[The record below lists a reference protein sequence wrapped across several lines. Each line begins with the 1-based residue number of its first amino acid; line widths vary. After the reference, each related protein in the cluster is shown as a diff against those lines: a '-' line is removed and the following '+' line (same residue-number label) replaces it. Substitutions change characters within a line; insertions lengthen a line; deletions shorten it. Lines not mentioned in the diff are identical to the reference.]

1 MTKYAWKDSFRTGID
16 HIDSQ
21 HRQFFYLLNELDMA
35 IEQRRA
41 DDVLDL
47 ILAELDRYA
56 RVHFDTEEKLLEGIG
71 SPDLSRQ
78 RKEHAYFIDQVKQ
91 LHERHR
97 NGDERIGASA
107 LEFMRDWFMN
117 HIITEDRKYGESLFA
132 GRQPL
137 Y

>member
-47 ILAELDRYA
+47 ILAEPCDEAGLGHAIMDRLRRASHGSFA
-56 RVHFDTEEKLLEGIG
+56 RLRE
-71 SPDLSRQ
+71 SPS
-78 RKEHAYFIDQVKQ
+78 E
-91 LHERHR
+91 
-97 NGDERIGASA
+97 
-107 LEFMRDWFMN
+107 
-117 HIITEDRKYGESLFA
+117 
-132 GRQPL
+132 
-137 Y
+137 